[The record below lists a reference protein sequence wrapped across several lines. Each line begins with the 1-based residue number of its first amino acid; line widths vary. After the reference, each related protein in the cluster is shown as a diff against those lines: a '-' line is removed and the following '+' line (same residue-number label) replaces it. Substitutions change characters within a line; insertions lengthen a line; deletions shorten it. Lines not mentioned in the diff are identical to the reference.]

1 MKKLDNNAPKP
12 PIGLSPEATAWWRL
26 LRDEY
31 SIADAG
37 GLAALA
43 AGAEAHDRVLQ
54 AAVLIAAEGLVS
66 TDRFGQLR
74 AHPAVAIERDARDQ
88 MLRALKLLNLDI
100 EPLRGRVGRPAGS

>member
-1 MKKLDNNAPKP
+1 MKKLHNSASP
-12 PIGLSPEATAWWRL
+12 PAGLSREAAAWWQR

-31 SIADAG
+31 DIVDAG

-43 AGAEAHDRVLQ
+43 AGAEAFDRTRQ
-54 AAVLIAAEGLVS
+54 AAAMIDADGLVS

-88 MLRALKLLNLDI
+88 MLRSIKLLHLDL
-100 EPLRGRVGRPAGS
+100 EPQKGRPGRPSGS

>member
-1 MKKLDNNAPKP
+1 
-12 PIGLSPEATAWWRL
+12 
-26 LRDEY
+26 
-31 SIADAG
+31 
-37 GLAALA
+37 
-43 AGAEAHDRVLQ
+43 
-54 AAVLIAAEGLVS
+54 VS